1 MISLPAPIGLD
12 STPIL
17 RYSQSSKIMPAS
29 NTPGPSEATGLP
41 TSEPKN
47 SDDAR
52 KRSELQI
59 LTQENQALEDRLRQ
73 LKHVLNDAYK
83 EYSLQK
89 MTSTIMVGS
98 LRLDIDSV
106 REDRTFLIEKYNELK
121 RKIMEATNDL
131 RIKEEELT
139 ALKAVGRERAN
150 SI

>member
-1 MISLPAPIGLD
+1 
-12 STPIL
+12 
-17 RYSQSSKIMPAS
+17 MPAS

-52 KRSELQI
+52 KESKRSELQI

-121 RKIMEATNDL
+121 RKIMESTNDL